1 MLTFAVVKGELVT
14 HYKISYHKIRKEI
27 ANGTKRDLPKSEGS

>member
-1 MLTFAVVKGELVT
+1 MLTFAVVKRELVT

-27 ANGTKRDLPKSEGS
+27 ANGTERNFPTGEEG